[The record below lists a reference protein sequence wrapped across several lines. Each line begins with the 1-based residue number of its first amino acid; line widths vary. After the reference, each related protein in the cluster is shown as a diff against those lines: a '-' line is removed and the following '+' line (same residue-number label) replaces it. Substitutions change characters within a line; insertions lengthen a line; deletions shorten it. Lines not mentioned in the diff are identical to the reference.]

1 MQTPLQVL
9 SRPKEAVLFMGG
21 GGKHLRRLH
30 RWCEVRMMCGKS
42 TSLPFAKIK
51 KAHTD
56 THACTNTLWANVK
69 MYSSCMTDLNVN
81 VQRAISRALL
91 PVLLKWIKGVQEVD
105 RNHSPEIDTPPRDA

>member
-1 MQTPLQVL
+1 MW
-9 SRPKEAVLFMGG
+9 K
-21 GGKHLRRLH
+21 KHLVSFCKNNKKSAH
-30 RWCEVRMMCGKS
+30 GHARMHK
-42 TSLPFAKIK
+42 
-51 KAHTD
+51 HT
-56 THACTNTLWANVK
+56 